1 MNASEKREDLST
13 LVADLEEEKA
23 ILCVKRRITRGDN
36 PFLII
41 EECQRG
47 MRQVGESY
55 EKGLY
60 FLSGLIMAGEI
71 MHQVAQI
78 VLPVLEDHIKGK
90 DSGRIVLGTVKGDIH
105 YLGKDIVKVLLSG
118 YGFTVHD
125 LGVDVP
131 STEFLQAVKV
141 LKPDILGLSCLLNTS
156 FESMKETIKLI
167 KDTLPKNHPLPNFI
181 IGGLIDEQVRRY
193 VGADYWAADAMT
205 GVRLC
210 QLIVKGKNQ

>member
-1 MNASEKREDLST
+1 MDASVNGDDLSK
-13 LVADLEEEKA
+13 LVADLEEEKT
-23 ILCVKRRITRGDN
+23 IFCVKKRITRGDD

-41 EECQRG
+41 EQCQRG
-47 MRQVGESY
+47 MQQVGESY
-55 EKGLY
+55 EKGFY
-60 FLSGLIMAGEI
+60 YVSGLIMAGEI

-78 VLPVLEDHIKGK
+78 VLPVLEDRIKGK
-90 DSGRIVLGTVKGDIH
+90 DSGCIVLGTVKGDIH

-131 STEFLQAVKV
+131 STEFLEAAKG
-141 LKPDILGLSCLLNTS
+141 LKPDIIGLSCLLNTS
-156 FESMKETIKLI
+156 YESMKETIELI
-167 KDTLPKNHPLPNFI
+167 RGTLPGTRPLPNFI
-181 IGGLIDEQVRRY
+181 VGGLIDEQVRRY

-210 QLIVKGKNQ
+210 QLIVKGK